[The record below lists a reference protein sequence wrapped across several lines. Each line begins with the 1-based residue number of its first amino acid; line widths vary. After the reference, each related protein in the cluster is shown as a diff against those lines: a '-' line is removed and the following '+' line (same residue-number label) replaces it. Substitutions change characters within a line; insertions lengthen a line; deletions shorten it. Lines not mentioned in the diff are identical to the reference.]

1 MVELVQHLLNGLLIG
16 GIYALMG
23 IGLTL
28 IFGVMNVVNFAH
40 GQFYMLGAF
49 LVYTIFTLGGVPY
62 LIALLAAAT
71 TVGLLGALIE
81 RLLLRPIRNQ
91 PVDVSMLATIGLSI
105 VLANMALI
113 IWDPT
118 PKDTGLP
125 FPLVGVELGPL
136 TVTPM
141 RVFVLVAAFLIIV
154 SSHLFLQRT
163 RMGKAIRAT
172 FQDRE
177 AAALMGVDVDF
188 VNMFT
193 FGWGAAVAALA
204 GGLLAPIFQVFP
216 TMGAIV
222 TAKSFAVVI
231 VGGLGSFPGAILA
244 GLLLGIA
251 ESLGA
256 GYVSSGYRDAIA
268 FILII
273 VVLIVRPTGLLGS
286 EAQHTA

>member
-1 MVELVQHLLNGLLIG
+1 MVGFLQHLLNGLLIG

-40 GQFYMLGAF
+40 GQFYMLAAF
-49 LVYTIFTLGGVPY
+49 AVYTIFTLAGVPY
-62 LIALLAAAT
+62 PMALIISALLVGLLAAI
-71 TVGLLGALIE
+71 IE
-81 RLLLRPIRNQ
+81 RLLLKPIRNE
-91 PVDVSMLATIGLSI
+91 PIEVSMLATIGLSI
-105 VLANMALI
+105 FLANMVQI

-118 PKDTGLP
+118 PKDIGLP
-125 FPLVGVELGPL
+125 FPLQGIQVGPISL
-136 TVTPM
+136 TPI
-141 RVFVLVAAFLIIV
+141 RVFVLVSALLIIV
-154 SSHLFLQRT
+154 ASHLFLQRT
-163 RMGKAIRAT
+163 RVGKAIRAT

-177 AAALMGVDVDF
+177 AAALMGVNIDF
-188 VNMFT
+188 IHTFT
-193 FGWGAAVAALA
+193 FSWGAGIAALA

-244 GLLLGIA
+244 GLLLGVA

-256 GYVSSGYRDAIA
+256 AYISSGYRDAIA

-273 VVLIVRPTGLLGS
+273 VVLLVRPTGLLGK
-286 EAQHTA
+286 EGRVG

>member
-1 MVELVQHLLNGLLIG
+1 MVGFLQHLLNGLLIG

-40 GQFYMLGAF
+40 GQFYMLAAF
-49 LVYTIFTLGGVPY
+49 AVYTIFTLTGVPY
-62 LIALLAAAT
+62 PMALIISALLVGLLAAI
-71 TVGLLGALIE
+71 IE
-81 RLLLRPIRNQ
+81 RLLLKPIRNE
-91 PVDVSMLATIGLSI
+91 PIDVSMLATIGLSI
-105 VLANMALI
+105 FLANMVQI

-118 PKDTGLP
+118 PKDIGLP
-125 FPLVGVELGPL
+125 FPLQGIQVGPISL
-136 TVTPM
+136 TPI
-141 RVFVLVAAFLIIV
+141 RVFVLVSALLIIV
-154 SSHLFLQRT
+154 ASHLFLQRT
-163 RMGKAIRAT
+163 RVGKAIRAT

-177 AAALMGVDVDF
+177 AAALMGVNIDF
-188 VNMFT
+188 IYTFT
-193 FGWGAAVAALA
+193 FSWGAGIAALA

-244 GLLLGIA
+244 GLLLGVA

-256 GYVSSGYRDAIA
+256 AYISSGYRDAIA

-273 VVLIVRPTGLLGS
+273 VVLLVRPTGLLGK
-286 EAQHTA
+286 EGRVG

>member
-1 MVELVQHLLNGLLIG
+1 MVGFLQHLLNGLLIG

-40 GQFYMLGAF
+40 GQFYMLAAF
-49 LVYTIFTLGGVPY
+49 AVYTIFTLAGVPY
-62 LIALLAAAT
+62 PMALIISALLVGLLAAI
-71 TVGLLGALIE
+71 IE
-81 RLLLRPIRNQ
+81 RLLLKPIRNE
-91 PVDVSMLATIGLSI
+91 PIDVSMLATIGLSI
-105 VLANMALI
+105 FLANMVQI

-118 PKDTGLP
+118 PKDIGLP
-125 FPLVGVELGPL
+125 FPLQGIQVGPISL
-136 TVTPM
+136 TPI
-141 RVFVLVAAFLIIV
+141 RVFVLVSALLIIV
-154 SSHLFLQRT
+154 ASHLFLQRT
-163 RMGKAIRAT
+163 RVGKAIRAT

-177 AAALMGVDVDF
+177 AAALMGVNIDF
-188 VNMFT
+188 IHTFT
-193 FGWGAAVAALA
+193 FSWGAGIAALA

-244 GLLLGIA
+244 GLLLGVA

-256 GYVSSGYRDAIA
+256 AYISSGYRDAIA

-273 VVLIVRPTGLLGS
+273 VVLLVRPTGLLGK
-286 EAQHTA
+286 EGRVG

>member
-1 MVELVQHLLNGLLIG
+1 
-16 GIYALMG
+16 MG

-49 LVYTIFTLGGVPY
+49 VVYTVFTLAGVPY
-62 LIALLAAAT
+62 VLALVVAAMA
-71 TVGLLGALIE
+71 VGLLGVITE
-81 RLLLRPIRNQ
+81 RLLLRPIRDQ
-91 PVDVSMLATIGLSI
+91 PADVPMLATIGLSI
-105 VLANMALI
+105 FLANMALI

-125 FPLVGVELGPL
+125 FPLVGVKVGPL
-136 TVTPM
+136 TLTPM
-141 RVFVLVAAFLIIV
+141 RLFVLVAAVVIIAG
-154 SSHLFLQRT
+154 SHLFLQRS

-177 AAALMGVDVDF
+177 AAALMGVDVDV
-188 VNMFT
+188 VNMVT
-193 FGWGAAVAALA
+193 FGWGAAMAALA

-273 VVLIVRPTGLLGS
+273 VVLVVRPTGLLGN
-286 EAQHTA
+286 ETQKLA

>member
-1 MVELVQHLLNGLLIG
+1 MVELVQHLLNGFLIG

-28 IFGVMNVVNFAH
+28 TFGVMNVVNFAH

-49 LVYTIFTLGGVPY
+49 VVYTVFTLAGVPY
-62 LIALLAAAT
+62 VLALVVAAMA
-71 TVGLLGALIE
+71 VGLLGVITE
-81 RLLLRPIRNQ
+81 RLLLRPIRDQ
-91 PVDVSMLATIGLSI
+91 PADVPMLATIGLSI
-105 VLANMALI
+105 FLANMALI

-125 FPLVGVELGPL
+125 FPLVGVKVGPL
-136 TVTPM
+136 TLTPM
-141 RVFVLVAAFLIIV
+141 RLFVLVAAFVIIAG
-154 SSHLFLQRT
+154 SHLFLQRS

-177 AAALMGVDVDF
+177 AAALMGVDVDV
-188 VNMFT
+188 VNMVT
-193 FGWGAAVAALA
+193 FGWGAAMAALA

-231 VGGLGSFPGAILA
+231 VGGLGSFPGA
-244 GLLLGIA
+244 
-251 ESLGA
+251 
-256 GYVSSGYRDAIA
+256 
-268 FILII
+268 
-273 VVLIVRPTGLLGS
+273 
-286 EAQHTA
+286 

>member
-1 MVELVQHLLNGLLIG
+1 MVEFVQHLLNGLLIG

-28 IFGVMNVVNFAH
+28 VFGVMNVVNFAH

-49 LVYTIFTLGGVPY
+49 VMYSVFTLAGVPY
-62 LIALLAAAT
+62 LLALLVAAMAI
-71 TVGLLGALIE
+71 GLLGVIIE
-81 RLLLRPIRNQ
+81 RLLLRPIRDQ
-91 PVDVSMLATIGLSI
+91 PVDVPMLATIGLSI
-105 VLANMALI
+105 FLANMALI
-113 IWDPT
+113 IWGPT

-125 FPLVGVELGPL
+125 FPLVGVKVGPL
-136 TVTPM
+136 TLTPM
-141 RVFVLVAAFLIIV
+141 RVFVLVAALVIIFA
-154 SSHLFLQRT
+154 SHLFLKRSS
-163 RMGKAIRAT
+163 MGKAIRAT

-193 FGWGAAVAALA
+193 FGWGAAMAALA
-204 GGLLAPIFQVFP
+204 GGLLAPFFQVFP

-273 VVLIVRPTGLLGS
+273 VVLVIRPTGLLGNQ
-286 EAQHTA
+286 AQRIA